1 MFEISSAE
9 EPQPRLEIKEV
20 KPEDSAKLASSK
32 KSRPKSKVRTFTDL
46 QRLVS
51 EWRPSNPRAPRRM
64 LSSEIM
70 HMLELNSYSYIKAC
84 IPSIIVDG
92 QYPIDLMHY
101 RSEQD
106 IYEFMTR
113 MMWMHQ
119 EYGKA
124 LGIMIGADD
133 DGVAAQIDDACGSL
147 LPSDRDC
154 VVILL

>member
-1 MFEISSAE
+1 MFEVSSAE
-9 EPQPRLEIKEV
+9 EPQPPLAIKEV

-32 KSRPKSKVRTFTDL
+32 KVRSKSKVRTFTDL

-70 HMLELNSYSYIKAC
+70 HMLEHNSYSYIKAC

-101 RSEQD
+101 HSEQD
-106 IYEFMTR
+106 IYEFITR

-124 LGIMIGADD
+124 LGIMIGIKDEAV
-133 DGVAAQIDDACGSL
+133 VAKFEETCNGL
-147 LPSDRDC
+147 LASEEDC
-154 VVILL
+154 LVLLF